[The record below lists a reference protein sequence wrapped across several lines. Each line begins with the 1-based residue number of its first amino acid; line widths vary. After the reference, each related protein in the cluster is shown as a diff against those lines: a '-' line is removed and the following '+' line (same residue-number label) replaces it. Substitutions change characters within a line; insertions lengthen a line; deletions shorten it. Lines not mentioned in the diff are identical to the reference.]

1 MEATI
6 VTFLLGAIA
15 FIGSG
20 VTIGIALGVT
30 SALFILFDPML
41 NAHSVSQS
49 FFSFLSNFSLM
60 TVPLFIYAGF
70 LMERT
75 GMVKQLFGFAEALV
89 SRIVGGFGLAAVAT
103 CVMFSAISGSSVA
116 VASAM
121 SLIAIPEMRARR
133 YPDWL
138 SAGIVSTGG
147 GIGLLIPP
155 SLSLIVYGIATETSI
170 VRLFMAGVVPGLLL
184 ALGMALIVLT
194 VTWRMPDITRGEFSV
209 KRLWDSTLAALP
221 GLGMPVL
228 VLGGLYGG
236 LFTPTKS
243 ASAACGY
250 AMLYGLASRP
260 RQFIKEIL
268 PVAARALNLTATVF
282 FLMGC
287 VGIFQFVAANHA
299 WPQKIAEAV
308 IALNLGALPFLFG
321 YMGVLL
327 LLGMFV
333 DGMAMILLTVPVVF
347 PVAIK
352 LGIDPVHLG
361 IIVTMGVEL
370 SVVTPPVGFN
380 LYAVSGISKIPIQTV
395 LRGALLFFAS
405 GLVVTA
411 AIILFPALSTWL
423 PDRILTV
430 PHF

>member
-1 MEATI
+1 M
-6 VTFLLGAIA
+6 VSFLFIAIC

-20 VTIGIALGVT
+20 VTIGVALGVT
-30 SALFILFDPML
+30 SAFFILSDPML
-41 NAHSVSQS
+41 NAQAVSQS
-49 FFSFLSNFSLM
+49 FFSFLSDFSLM

-75 GMVKQLFGFAEALV
+75 GMVRQLFGFAEALLSWV
-89 SRIVGGFGLAAVAT
+89 VGGFGVSAVAT
-103 CVMFSAISGSSVA
+103 CVMFAAISGSSVA

-121 SLIAIPEMRARR
+121 SLIAIPEMRARK

-138 SAGIVSTGG
+138 SAGIVASGG

-155 SLSLIVYGIATETSI
+155 SLSLIVYGIATQTSI
-170 VRLFMAGVVPGLLL
+170 VRLFVAGVVPGLLL
-184 ALGMALIVLT
+184 ALGMMLIVL
-194 VTWRMPDITRGEFSV
+194 VVAWRMPNIAPGKLSA
-209 KRLWDSTLAALP
+209 KRIWNNTLAALP

-236 LFTPTKS
+236 FFTPTES
-243 ASAACGY
+243 AATACGY
-250 AMLYGLASRP
+250 AMLYGFISRP
-260 RQFIKEIL
+260 RQFIREIV

-287 VGIFQFVAANHA
+287 VGIFQFVAANHG
-299 WPQKIAEAV
+299 WPQRIAEAV
-308 IALNLGALPFLFG
+308 IALNLGPLPFLFG

-347 PVAIK
+347 PVATR

-370 SVVTPPVGFN
+370 SVITPPVGFN

-395 LRGALLFFAS
+395 LRGALLFFVS
-405 GLVVTA
+405 GLIVTT
-411 AIILFPALSTWL
+411 AIIVFPALSIWL
-423 PDRILTV
+423 PDWLLTV
-430 PHF
+430 HHF